1 MGSNGGSDTHY
12 SVVEVGDFFGNG
24 TDDILVRNNST
35 GDTWFEAIT
44 NGAFAGWNQIGGSD
58 TTYAVAGVGDYF
70 GNNTSDILF
79 RNSAGDTWVEQI
91 TNGAFA
97 SWHQIGG
104 SNTSYSVP
112 ITVGPP
118 ALT

>member
-1 MGSNGGSDTHY
+1 
-12 SVVEVGDFFGNG
+12 V
-24 TDDILVRNNST
+24 
-35 GDTWFEAIT
+35 
-44 NGAFAGWNQIGGSD
+44 
-58 TTYAVAGVGDYF
+58 GVGDYF

-79 RNSAGDTWVEQI
+79 RNSAGDTWVEAI

-97 SWHQIGG
+97 GWDQIGG

-112 ITVGPP
+112 VTVGPP